1 MNEETPYAWDSEV
14 RYDLDPHLISD
25 YFLALDDERKDP
37 DITQMKLHKLMYFA
51 QANYLAGPGRR
62 LFDSDVH
69 AFEHGPIIDKIRDEF
84 KKFGRQIIVAADDA
98 VAFNAKV
105 DSPSLPDSVKA
116 FLDAIWNMFG
126 DLSAA
131 QLRNLSHQDAP
142 WADNYVKG
150 GYKNEI
156 SDQEMQ
162 YWYRQPGSRDRQIYP
177 PNVYLFTEADTKT
190 FDIEFTDQDIDA
202 ILADL

>member
-1 MNEETPYAWDSEV
+1 MSAETLYAWDSDV
-14 RYDLDPHLISD
+14 HYDLDPRLICD
-25 YFLALDDERKDP
+25 YFLALDDERKEP
-37 DITQMKLHKLMYFA
+37 DVTQMKLHKLMYFA
-51 QANYLAGPGRR
+51 QANYLAGTGKR
-62 LFDSDVH
+62 LFNSDVH

-98 VAFNAKV
+98 VAFNAKL

-116 FLDAIWNMFG
+116 FLDAIWDMFG
-126 DLSAA
+126 DLSAT

-142 WADNYVKG
+142 WSDNYVKG
-150 GYKNEI
+150 GYKIKI

-162 YWYRQPGSRDRQIYP
+162 YWYRQPGSRDRQVYP
-177 PNVYLFTEADTKT
+177 PNVYLFTEADAIA
-190 FDIEFTDQDIDA
+190 FDMDFTDEDIDA